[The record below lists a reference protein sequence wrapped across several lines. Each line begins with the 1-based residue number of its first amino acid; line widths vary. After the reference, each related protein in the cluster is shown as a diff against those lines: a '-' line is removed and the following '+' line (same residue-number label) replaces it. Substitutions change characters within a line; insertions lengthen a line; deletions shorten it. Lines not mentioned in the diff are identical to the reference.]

1 MDGVPD
7 PVRHPARR
15 QRGGAVEGGARTA
28 RPRFFPGVTV
38 RARPDSGDW
47 LYDEPESLVRRLE
60 YGLRYGNTYPSC
72 LASLA

>member
-1 MDGVPD
+1 MEDVGDVLDLERYPLDRPASPRGKGV
-7 PVRHPARR
+7 
-15 QRGGAVEGGARTA
+15 GGGNR
-28 RPRFFPGVTV
+28 
-38 RARPDSGDW
+38 